1 VKGWDYIVVGA
12 GAGGCVV
19 AGRLSQTMPDARI
32 ALVEAGG
39 ERLGLTT
46 KVPGAAFIASSFPRR
61 NWNLETG
68 RCPH

>member
-1 VKGWDYIVVGA
+1 LVKGWDYIVIGA

-39 ERLGLTT
+39 ERLG
-46 KVPGAAFIASSFPRR
+46 
-61 NWNLETG
+61 
-68 RCPH
+68 